1 MRKSNNISQYNFRT
15 MAKAE
20 ILKPFILAWE
30 GGFVNNKSDRG
41 GATNRGI
48 TIATF
53 RAVYGQS
60 KTVADL
66 KALTDEQW
74 MHVFKTIYWDKCRAD
89 EIKNQSVANL
99 LVDFAW
105 GSGTARA
112 AKYIQRLVGVTQD
125 GNIGPKTIAAINAR
139 DAKSL
144 FTGLKAERLAFIN
157 SIVRNN
163 TSQMVFY
170 KGWVNRLNA
179 IGWGTLTYGG
189 KTRTFAN

>member
-1 MRKSNNISQYNFRT
+1 
-15 MAKAE
+15 MAKHT
-20 ILKPFILAWE
+20 ILVPFIQAFE
-30 GGFVNNKSDRG
+30 GGYSNHPSDKG
-41 GATNRGI
+41 KETNRGI

-53 RAVYGQS
+53 RCVYGQN

-74 MHVFKTIYWDKCRAD
+74 MHIFKTLYWDKCRAD

>member
-1 MRKSNNISQYNFRT
+1 

-30 GGFVNNKSDRG
+30 GGFVNNKNDRG
-41 GATNRGI
+41 GSTNRGI

-53 RAVYGQS
+53 RCVYGQS

-74 MHVFKTIYWDKCRAD
+74 MHVFKTLYWDKCRAD